1 MRWGIRYLEND
12 AVPTVFPKTQ
22 KSTTADYSEESKQ
35 PAAVGT
41 ESEPVLLDGPFAADP
56 VEMLHTV
63 NLYEITVTPSQQ
75 GETSM
80 VESHCSL
87 QTDLNQAATGANFPL
102 ALFQKDLSND
112 VDGTE
117 VVVISECRSR
127 GEHDELMAALLTQ
140 GHQLVMEESALGCID
155 EAVASLYVEEL
166 SHATEQR
173 SNVQE
178 GHVAQEGQEVITYLE
193 TIPNILPS
201 DIFTQW
207 TVPPDTVLS
216 SALSSKPITS
226 TVPIVSTHVPPPP
239 KPVVL
244 KVDRLDRDEG
254 DDGQSEEDS
263 MEWQDHQL
271 EEHCYHKN
279 SLSKEQLEVIVL
291 ELQKKVKMLQQRHRR
306 HLEKLV
312 GLENTVSQ
320 LRQNNLLN
328 EERLQLLERTY
339 MQTSAAMSDAGETV
353 AIIYEED
360 DGAYLYTPLSN
371 PHESL

>member
-1 MRWGIRYLEND
+1 M
-12 AVPTVFPKTQ
+12 
-22 KSTTADYSEESKQ
+22 
-35 PAAVGT
+35 
-41 ESEPVLLDGPFAADP
+41 LLDGPFAADP

-102 ALFQKDLSND
+102 ALFQKDLSNN

-166 SHATEQR
+166 SHATEQH

-226 TVPIVSTHVPPPP
+226 TLPIVSTHVPPPP
-239 KPVVL
+239 KPVLL

-271 EEHCYHKN
+271 EEHW
-279 SLSKEQLEVIVL
+279 
-291 ELQKKVKMLQQRHRR
+291 
-306 HLEKLV
+306 
-312 GLENTVSQ
+312 
-320 LRQNNLLN
+320 
-328 EERLQLLERTY
+328 
-339 MQTSAAMSDAGETV
+339 
-353 AIIYEED
+353 
-360 DGAYLYTPLSN
+360 
-371 PHESL
+371 